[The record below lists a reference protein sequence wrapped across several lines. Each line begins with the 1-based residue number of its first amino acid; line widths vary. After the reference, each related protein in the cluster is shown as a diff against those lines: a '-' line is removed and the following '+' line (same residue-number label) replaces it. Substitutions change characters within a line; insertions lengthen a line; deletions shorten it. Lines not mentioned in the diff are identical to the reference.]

1 VPNDGEPDCMSVF
14 DRNEP
19 NTTGEPGR
27 TVWTRAMP
35 ASASAICWTSV
46 AGIDTGDIA
55 PISRNGV
62 MISAW
67 PARAYSISA
76 LSMRSS

>member
-1 VPNDGEPDCMSVF
+1 MSVF

-19 NTTGEPGR
+19 NTTGHPGR
-27 TVWTRAMP
+27 SSCASAIP

-46 AGIDTGDIA
+46 AGSETGDIA

-62 MISAW
+62 ITTAW
-67 PARAYSISA
+67 FARTYSNIAASI
-76 LSMRSS
+76 RSS